1 MDEIILKTQLDKA
14 LKLPIIM
21 SVILAGFLSVSSGF
35 KVPVLPLVLFS
46 LFPVVF
52 IGLAVF
58 ILCSSTTLSK
68 SFLVK
73 KSFTGF
79 GYKGRIPWEN
89 IHEIK
94 IVDRKGFTK
103 LKLLISY
110 KRNYFSR
117 NNSKEMDREYVYIDV
132 SFTGKSDKEILQLVR
147 KYKACS

>member
-1 MDEIILKTQLDKA
+1 MDELLLKTQLDKA
-14 LKLPIIM
+14 LKVPLIM
-21 SVILAGFLSVSSGF
+21 TTVFATFLVVSSGF
-35 KVPVLPLVLFS
+35 NVPILPLLLLS

-79 GYKGRIPWEN
+79 GYKGRIPWKN
-89 IHEIK
+89 IHGIT
-94 IVDRKGFTK
+94 VVNRKGFTK

-117 NNSKEMDREYVYIDV
+117 NNSKEMDREHVYIDV
-132 SFTGKSDKEILQLVR
+132 SFTGKSNQEILKLAR